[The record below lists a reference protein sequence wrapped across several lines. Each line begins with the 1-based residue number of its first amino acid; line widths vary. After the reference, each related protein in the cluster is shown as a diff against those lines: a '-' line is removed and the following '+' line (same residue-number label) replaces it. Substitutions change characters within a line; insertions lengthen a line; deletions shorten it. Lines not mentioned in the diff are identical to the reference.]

1 MFDNAKQRNIFV
13 FNKFFHENI
22 SCLIWFILYL
32 FDYQQ
37 NMDIKKF
44 RTEKGYTQKEFAEF
58 CGVTERTVQNWE
70 KGNTYPSLLKKYI
83 ELTEQDEKFS
93 QEIKGN
99 SNTAVAVSGTG
110 NSVNSISERFISL
123 LEQKDIQM
131 NRLISL
137 LEERKG

>member
-1 MFDNAKQRNIFV
+1 
-13 FNKFFHENI
+13 
-22 SCLIWFILYL
+22 
-32 FDYQQ
+32 
-37 NMDIKKF
+37 MDIKKF

-137 LEERKG
+137 LEERKV